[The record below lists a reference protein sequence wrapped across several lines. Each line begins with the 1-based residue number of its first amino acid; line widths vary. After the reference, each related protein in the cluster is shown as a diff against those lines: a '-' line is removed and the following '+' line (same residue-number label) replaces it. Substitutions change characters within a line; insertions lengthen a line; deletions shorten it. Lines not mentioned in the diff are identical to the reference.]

1 MHRHPGLDPGSIVLD
16 FDALDARSVSGMTQP
31 SMPSLFRKYR
41 PQRFADVAE
50 QEHVVKTLTQQ
61 ILQAS
66 LAQVYL
72 FSGPRGVGKTT
83 IARLFA
89 KSLQCTNRDA
99 GSAEACGTCPSC
111 TYAAEGKMMDTIE
124 IDAASQTGVDAVR
137 ENIVEGVRFGPS
149 LGKYKVFIIDEV
161 HMLSTASFNALLK
174 TLEEPPKFAIFIL
187 ATTELHK
194 IPATVLSRCQRFA
207 FTRIPVPAMVER
219 LKSLTKA
226 ENRTVEESV
235 FIRIA
240 RLSEG
245 CLRDAESLL
254 GQVFDSVKGK
264 VTDDA
269 AKSVLP
275 NSSLSLLNTL
285 MSLLAAE
292 NIAEAAREVKRA
304 SEAGA
309 SLRHVHDDFL
319 EYVQAV
325 VFAVWG
331 DDPAKMYDE
340 ATAKTI
346 VDAAQKLGSRK
357 AVALLDALLAA
368 RLRQAP
374 ALLPEL
380 PLQVAF
386 FSWAKTDEV
395 TDKKMDKAD
404 NTLDTKPV
412 LTPHTP
418 SSTPNTPSIPLP
430 QPTTQT
436 PMLAP
441 VLQTSPQSSNSLP
454 NPSPSVAAIHIPTPS
469 SERAANIQ
477 AKWGRC
483 LEKAK
488 EAGPGYA
495 LMVGSA
501 RFVGIENEN
510 TLLVEFP
517 YQMHAD
523 RMQDP
528 KNSKILLD
536 AIKEI
541 CLLPEETY
549 LKASRA
555 WREEDHQEGVQDL
568 LAAFGGSVV

>member
-1 MHRHPGLDPGSIVLD
+1 MS
-16 FDALDARSVSGMTQP
+16 
-31 SMPSLFRKYR
+31 SLFRKYR

-83 IARLFA
+83 IARLLA

-99 GSAEACGTCPSC
+99 GSAEACGMCPSC

-226 ENRTVEESV
+226 EERTVEESV

-254 GQVFDSVKGK
+254 GQVFDSVEGN

-269 AKSVLP
+269 AKAVLP

-285 MSLLAAE
+285 MDLLAAE
-292 NIAEAAREVKRA
+292 NVAEAAREVKRA

-331 DDPAKMYDE
+331 DDPTKTYDE

-346 VDAAQKLGSRK
+346 AAAAQKLGSRK

-386 FSWAKTDEV
+386 FSWIKTDGA
-395 TDKKMDKAD
+395 TDGKTD
-404 NTLDTKPV
+404 NTKIKTLKSEEIKISKSEMAPEPAKPQAQS
-412 LTPHTP
+412 L
-418 SSTPNTPSIPLP
+418 SGQSA
-430 QPTTQT
+430 QA
-436 PMLAP
+436 PMLATVP
-441 VLQTSPQSSNSLP
+441 QASPRSSNAPS
-454 NPSPSVAAIHIPTPS
+454 NPSPSVAAIRILTPP
-469 SERAANIQ
+469 SERDTNIK

-501 RFVGIENEN
+501 QFVGMESDN

-555 WREEDHQEGVQDL
+555 RRAEDNQEGVQDL

>member
-1 MHRHPGLDPGSIVLD
+1 M
-16 FDALDARSVSGMTQP
+16 A
-31 SMPSLFRKYR
+31 SLFRKYR
-41 PQRFADVAE
+41 PQRFSEVAE
-50 QEHVVKTLTQQ
+50 QEHVVRTLTQQ
-61 ILQAS
+61 IKQGS

-83 IARLFA
+83 IARLLA
-89 KSLQCTNRDA
+89 KALQCTQREAD
-99 GSAEACGTCPSC
+99 SAEACGACDSC
-111 TYAAEGKMMDTIE
+111 RYAQEGKMMDTIE

-137 ENIVEGVRFGPS
+137 ENIIEGVRFGPS
-149 LGKYKVFIIDEV
+149 LGKYKIFIIDEV

-174 TLEEPPKFAIFIL
+174 TLEEPPKYAVFIL

-207 FTRIPVPAMVER
+207 FTRIPVPAMVTR
-219 LKSLTKA
+219 LQGIAKG
-226 ENRTVEESV
+226 EGRTVSDGV
-235 FIRIA
+235 LYRIA

-254 GQVFDSVKGK
+254 GQVCDSVQGEI
-264 VTDDA
+264 TEDQ

-275 NSSLSLLNTL
+275 DSSLALLNVL
-285 MSLLAAE
+285 IEHLAQNNAV
-292 NIAEAAREVKRA
+292 EAAREVRRA
-304 SEAGA
+304 SEGGA
-309 SLRHVHDDFL
+309 SLRHVHDDLL

-325 VFAVWG
+325 VFACWG
-331 DDPAKMYDE
+331 DDPARTYDE
-340 ATAKTI
+340 STANTI
-346 VDAAQKLGSRK
+346 KSAAERMGAERT
-357 AVALLDALLAA
+357 VALLDELLAA

-386 FSWAKTDEV
+386 FTWSEKKEGESKNTEKSLKASSAQTAPQAQPAV
-395 TDKKMDKAD
+395 TTAPVALAVPQASPEPAPHEQMPEERKI
-404 NTLDTKPV
+404 LQEEKPV
-412 LTPHTP
+412 LQ
-418 SSTPNTPSIPLP
+418 NG
-430 QPTTQT
+430 
-436 PMLAP
+436 A
-441 VLQTSPQSSNSLP
+441 
-454 NPSPSVAAIHIPTPS
+454 PSPAPSPAVAQQPQAIPPKP
-469 SERAANIQ
+469 SEREESIRG
-477 AKWGRC
+477 KWGRC

-501 RFVGIENEN
+501 QFAGMENDL

-528 KNSKILLD
+528 KNAKILLD

-541 CLLPEETY
+541 CLLPPETT
-549 LKASRA
+549 LKACRA
-555 WREEDHQEGVQDL
+555 KRTEEAQEEVADL
-568 LAAFGGSVV
+568 LAAFGGEVV

>member
-1 MHRHPGLDPGSIVLD
+1 
-16 FDALDARSVSGMTQP
+16 
-31 SMPSLFRKYR
+31 MPSLFRKYR

-61 ILQAS
+61 IIQGS

-83 IARLFA
+83 LARLLA
-89 KSLQCTNRDA
+89 KSLQCTGRE
-99 GSAEACGTCPSC
+99 GKSAEACGTCASC
-111 TYAAEGKMMDTIE
+111 TYAAEGKMMDTLE

-137 ENIVEGVRFGPS
+137 ENIIEGVRFGPS
-149 LGKYKVFIIDEV
+149 LGVYKVFIIDEV
-161 HMLSTASFNALLK
+161 HMLSSASFNALLK

-219 LKSLTKA
+219 LKKLAGA
-226 ENRTVEESV
+226 EGRSV
-235 FIRIA
+235 TEGVFTRIA

-254 GQVFDSVKGK
+254 GQVCDSVEGE

-275 NSSLSLLNTL
+275 DSSLALLNTL
-285 MSLLAAE
+285 TNLLAQG
-292 NIAEAAREVKRA
+292 NVVEAAREVKRA
-304 SEAGA
+304 SEGGA

-319 EYVQAV
+319 EYVQAI

-331 DDPAKMYDE
+331 DDPRAVYDE
-340 ATAKTI
+340 VSAAIITSAAKE
-346 VDAAQKLGSRK
+346 LGSRK
-357 AVALLDALLAA
+357 AVALLDELLAA
-368 RLRQAP
+368 RLRPAP

-386 FSWAKTDEV
+386 FTWEQGIPDTASSEKPTG
-395 TDKKMDKAD
+395 KAES
-404 NTLDTKPV
+404 L
-412 LTPHTP
+412 
-418 SSTPNTPSIPLP
+418 LP
-430 QPTTQT
+430 QP
-436 PMLAP
+436 
-441 VLQTSPQSSNSLP
+441 QTSSGEVAQTVARPEAAPKPSAQVSPPVAS
-454 NPSPSVAAIHIPTPS
+454 PSPLPVSFT
-469 SERAANIQ
+469 ELEQNIKD
-477 AKWGRC
+477 KWGRC

-495 LMVGSA
+495 LMVA
-501 RFVGIENEN
+501 AAEFVGMEGQS

-523 RMQDP
+523 RMQEP
-528 KNSKILLD
+528 KNAKILLD
-536 AIKEI
+536 AIREV
-541 CLLPEETY
+541 CMLSPETT

-555 WREEDHQEGVQDL
+555 KRTQEAHEEVQDL
-568 LAAFGGSVV
+568 LTAFGGSVME

>member
-1 MHRHPGLDPGSIVLD
+1 
-16 FDALDARSVSGMTQP
+16 
-31 SMPSLFRKYR
+31 MPSLFRKYR

-61 ILQAS
+61 ILQGS

-83 IARLFA
+83 IARLLA
-89 KSLQCTNRDA
+89 KSLQCTNKDA
-99 GSAEACGTCPSC
+99 GSAEACGVCPSC

-219 LKSLTKA
+219 LRSLTKA
-226 ENRTVEESV
+226 EGRTVEESV

-254 GQVFDSVKGK
+254 GQVFDSVEGN

-269 AKSVLP
+269 AKAVLP

-285 MSLLAAE
+285 MDLLAAK
-292 NIAEAAREVKRA
+292 NIAEAAHEVKRA

-331 DDPAKMYDE
+331 DNPAKTYDE

-346 VDAAQKLGSRK
+346 VAAAQKLGSRK

-368 RLRQAP
+368 RLRQTP

-386 FSWAKTDEV
+386 FSWQQ
-395 TDKKMDKAD
+395 
-404 NTLDTKPV
+404 DTCHPEQKPDPV
-412 LTPHTP
+412 PDP
-418 SSTPNTPSIPLP
+418 IKP
-430 QPTTQT
+430 QPAPQPIAQT
-436 PMLAP
+436 PILTTIP
-441 VLQTSPQSSNSLP
+441 SLNSSPSHSPQSLPTSSLHNFP
-454 NPSPSVAAIHIPTPS
+454 LRAYGPIGPEATSPTTPPPQRDAS
-469 SERAANIQ
+469 IQ

-501 RFVGIENEN
+501 QFVGMESNN

-549 LKASRA
+549 
-555 WREEDHQEGVQDL
+555 
-568 LAAFGGSVV
+568 

>member
-1 MHRHPGLDPGSIVLD
+1 MS
-16 FDALDARSVSGMTQP
+16 
-31 SMPSLFRKYR
+31 SLFRKYR
-41 PQRFADVAE
+41 PQRFSDVAE

-61 ILQAS
+61 IVQDA

-83 IARLFA
+83 IARLLA
-89 KSLQCTNRDA
+89 KSLQCTQREV
-99 GSAEACGTCPSC
+99 GSAEACGTCASC
-111 TYAAEGKMMDTIE
+111 MYAAEGKMMDTIE

-207 FTRIPVPAMVER
+207 FTRIPVPAMITRLRILAQSEER
-219 LKSLTKA
+219 
-226 ENRTVEESV
+226 EVDDSV
-235 FIRIA
+235 FMRIA

-254 GQVFDSVKGK
+254 GQVFASCEGR
-264 VTDDA
+264 VTDSTA
-269 AKSVLP
+269 IAVLP
-275 NSSLSLLNTL
+275 DSSLAILNTL
-285 MSLLAAE
+285 MQLLADKQV
-292 NIAEAAREVKRA
+292 AEAAREVRKAR
-304 SEAGA
+304 EAGA

-319 EYVQAV
+319 EYMQAV

-331 DDPAKMYDE
+331 DDPAQVYD
-340 ATAKTI
+340 ASTAKVI
-346 VDAAQKLGSRK
+346 IESAKKLGSRR

-368 RLRQAP
+368 RARHAP

-386 FSWAKTDEV
+386 FTWESVPQLEQPHAPAQHVV
-395 TDKKMDKAD
+395 T
-404 NTLDTKPV
+404 TTV
-412 LTPHTP
+412 FTPP
-418 SSTPNTPSIPLP
+418 PPSTPKEPEPSREEPVPEPEPLAPELLPPSIPIITTP
-430 QPTTQT
+430 QK
-436 PMLAP
+436 A
-441 VLQTSPQSSNSLP
+441 
-454 NPSPSVAAIHIPTPS
+454 NPLFSAE
-469 SERAANIQ
+469 ERRIQ
-477 AKWGRC
+477 EKWGRC
-483 LEKAK
+483 IEKAK
-488 EAGPGYA
+488 AAGPGYT

-501 RFVGIENEN
+501 QFVGIEDTH

-523 RMQDP
+523 RMQEP
-528 KNSKILLD
+528 KNAKILLD
-536 AIKEI
+536 AIREI
-541 CLLPEETY
+541 CLLPEETRI
-549 LKASRA
+549 KASRA
-555 WREEDHQEGVQDL
+555 SRTEDVRAGVQDL
-568 LAAFGGSVV
+568 LTAFGGSVV

>member
-1 MHRHPGLDPGSIVLD
+1 MS
-16 FDALDARSVSGMTQP
+16 
-31 SMPSLFRKYR
+31 SLFRKYR

-50 QEHVVKTLTQQ
+50 QEHVVRTITQQ
-61 ILQAS
+61 ILQNS

-83 IARLFA
+83 IARLLA
-89 KSLQCTNRDA
+89 KSLQCTGREA
-99 GSAEACGTCPSC
+99 GSAEACGACSSC
-111 TYAAEGKMMDTIE
+111 TYIAEGKMMDTIE

-207 FTRIPVPAMVER
+207 FTRIPAPAMIER
-219 LKSLTKA
+219 LRTLAQA
-226 ENRTVEESV
+226 EGRVVEDAV
-235 FIRIA
+235 FMRIA

-254 GQVFDSVKGK
+254 GQVFDSVEGE
-264 VTDDA
+264 VTDEN
-269 AKSVLP
+269 AKTVLP
-275 NSSLSLLNTL
+275 DSSLSLLNVL
-285 MSLLAAE
+285 MQLLADGKV
-292 NIAEAAREVKRA
+292 AEAAQEVKRA
-304 SEAGA
+304 SESGA

-319 EYVQAV
+319 EYLQAV

-331 DDPAKMYDE
+331 DNPAKMYD
-340 ATAKTI
+340 ALTAQVITN
-346 VDAAQKLGSRK
+346 AAQKLGSRK
-357 AVALLDALLAA
+357 AVALLDELLAA
-368 RLRQAP
+368 RLRLAP

-386 FSWAKTDEV
+386 FKWEQACVGADFISAPAKANVNAKSPDPELGEGSRETQLSEKSLIGSIGPSYRQDP
-395 TDKKMDKAD
+395 AQQ
-404 NTLDTKPV
+404 NNIHSLSV
-412 LTPHTP
+412 LAEDVP
-418 SSTPNTPSIPLP
+418 PL
-430 QPTTQT
+430 
-436 PMLAP
+436 
-441 VLQTSPQSSNSLP
+441 LQTSNSQLQTPPTTSPTNDIMTPHPLP
-454 NPSPSVAAIHIPTPS
+454 PATSDVATPLS
-469 SERAANIQ
+469 DRAENIR

-495 LMVGSA
+495 LMIASA
-501 RFVGIENEN
+501 QFMGLENGD

-536 AIKEI
+536 AVREI
-541 CLLPEETY
+541 CLLPPETY
-549 LKASRA
+549 IKASREKRA
-555 WREEDHQEGVQDL
+555 EEAEEGVQDL
-568 LAAFGGSVV
+568 LAAFGGSIV

>member
-1 MHRHPGLDPGSIVLD
+1 
-16 FDALDARSVSGMTQP
+16 
-31 SMPSLFRKYR
+31 MPSLFRKYR

-83 IARLFA
+83 IARLLA

-99 GSAEACGTCPSC
+99 GSAEACGVCPSC

-226 ENRTVEESV
+226 EGRTVEEGV

-254 GQVFDSVKGK
+254 GQVFDSVEGN

-269 AKSVLP
+269 AKIVLP
-275 NSSLSLLNTL
+275 NASLALLNTL
-285 MSLLAAE
+285 MDLLAAE

-319 EYVQAV
+319 EYLQAV

-331 DDPAKMYDE
+331 DDPAKTYDE

-346 VDAAQKLGSRK
+346 LAAAQKLGSRK

-386 FSWAKTDEV
+386 FSWVKTDGS
-395 TDKKMDKAD
+395 TDGKAD
-404 NTLDTKPV
+404 KTERKTDGTDNELDMTKGAEIKTLKPEEAKASKPE
-412 LTPHTP
+412 TAPGP
-418 SSTPNTPSIPLP
+418 AKP
-430 QPTTQT
+430 QAQPISEPAIQA
-436 PMLAP
+436 PMLAAAAAP
-441 VLQTSPQSSNSLP
+441 QSPQASQF
-454 NPSPSVAAIHIPTPS
+454 HHFPTSQPLTPP
-469 SERAANIQ
+469 SERDANIK

-501 RFVGIENEN
+501 QFVGMENEH
-510 TLLVEFP
+510 TVLVEFP

-528 KNSKILLD
+528 KNAKILLD

-541 CLLPEETY
+541 CLLPEDTH
-549 LKASRA
+549 LRASRA
-555 WREEDHQEGVQDL
+555 SRVEDNQEGVQDL

>member
-1 MHRHPGLDPGSIVLD
+1 
-16 FDALDARSVSGMTQP
+16 
-31 SMPSLFRKYR
+31 MPSLFRKYR
-41 PQRFADVAE
+41 PQRFIDVAE

-61 ILQAS
+61 IIQGS

-83 IARLFA
+83 IARLLA
-89 KSLQCTNRDA
+89 KSLQCTGRDEK
-99 GSAEACGTCPSC
+99 SAEACGVCPSC
-111 TYAAEGKMMDTIE
+111 TYSSEGKMMDTIE

-137 ENIVEGVRFGPS
+137 ENIIEGVRFGPS

-161 HMLSTASFNALLK
+161 HMLSSASFNALLK

-219 LKSLTKA
+219 LKKLAESEGRTVA
-226 ENRTVEESV
+226 ENV

-254 GQVFDSVKGK
+254 GQVFDSVEGE
-264 VTDDA
+264 VTDNA
-269 AKSVLP
+269 AKAVLP
-275 NSSLSLLNTL
+275 DSSLALLNTL
-285 MSLLAAE
+285 TELLAAG
-292 NIAEAAREVKRA
+292 NVAEAAREVKRA

-319 EYVQAV
+319 EYVQAI
-325 VFAVWG
+325 VFAAWG
-331 DDPAKMYDE
+331 DDPRSVYDE
-340 ATAKTI
+340 VTSTTITSAAK
-346 VDAAQKLGSRK
+346 ALGSCK
-357 AVALLDALLAA
+357 TVALLDELLAA
-368 RLRQAP
+368 RLRPAP

-386 FSWAKTDEV
+386 FTWEQKLGESASIKTQESLQAPQASARASVATVAPAATPV
-395 TDKKMDKAD
+395 TPA
-404 NTLDTKPV
+404 TPV
-412 LTPHTP
+412 
-418 SSTPNTPSIPLP
+418 
-430 QPTTQT
+430 
-436 PMLAP
+436 AP
-441 VLQTSPQSSNSLP
+441 VAVPPVPEVAPPAS
-454 NPSPSVAAIHIPTPS
+454 PSPAPAHAESAPEAIKTPAAAEPEVQHAVVNSFT
-469 SERAANIQ
+469 EREQNIKD
-477 AKWGRC
+477 KWGRC

-495 LMVGSA
+495 LMVAAAEFAGMEGEST
-501 RFVGIENEN
+501 I
-510 TLLVEFP
+510 LVEFP

-523 RMQDP
+523 RMQEP
-528 KNSKILLD
+528 KNAKILLD
-536 AIKEI
+536 AVREI
-541 CLLPEETY
+541 CMLPQDVT

-555 WREEDHQEGVQDL
+555 KRVEEETQEGVQDL
-568 LAAFGGSVV
+568 LTAFGGSVV